1 MCCAWWR
8 PTAATP
14 RSPASA
20 PSACVP
26 WSGTWP
32 TSTPSALVDVGRR
45 RGMLPLTGDH
55 SALEGNSALS
65 LGNGE
70 RPLHTSLDV
79 RSIRARTPAE
89 RFAAEAV
96 ELRLAP
102 APGAPCHLVDRLRPG
117 TKSWLSLAGL

>member
-32 TSTPSALVDVGRR
+32 TSTPSALVEVGRR
-45 RGMLPLTGDH
+45 RGMPPLTGDH

-79 RSIRARTPAE
+79 RGIRARTPAE
-89 RFAAEAV
+89 RFAAGGGG
-96 ELRLAP
+96 P
-102 APGAPCHLVDRLRPG
+102 PPPPPPRPPF
-117 TKSWLSLAGL
+117 